1 MTTYCILGTGGLVE
15 TTFAN
20 SQLPTTQT
28 GYTEIA
34 VDGGQVGQVW
44 NGTAFVAGPTPV
56 PQTVSAA
63 QMMMALSQQTY
74 YSAVIAYVATLPVID
89 QIAFNRAQNFSRP
102 DAIINSLAVNV
113 PLTSAQLDALFIEA
127 NQITV

>member
-1 MTTYCILGTGGLVE
+1 MTTYCILSTDGLVE
-15 TTFAN
+15 ATFAV

-74 YSAVIAYVATLPVID
+74 YSTVTAYVATLSTAD
-89 QIAFNRAQNFSRP
+89 QLAFNRTANFDRDDP
-102 DAIINSLAVNV
+102 IIASLAANV
-113 PLTSAQLDALFIEA
+113 PLTGAQLDALFIA
-127 NQITV
+127 AAAVTV

>member
-1 MTTYCILGTGGLVE
+1 MATYCILGTGGLVE

-44 NGTAFVAGPTPV
+44 SGTAFIAGPTPV
-56 PQTVSAA
+56 PQSVSAA
-63 QMMMALSQQTY
+63 QMMMALSQQAY
-74 YSAVIAYVATLPVID
+74 YPAVTSYIATLPEQD
-89 QIAFNRAQNFSRP
+89 QLAFARVENF
-102 DAIINSLAVNV
+102 DINDPLITSLAGNV
-113 PLTSAQLDALFIEA
+113 PLTSAQLDALFIA
-127 NQITV
+127 ASQAVL

>member
-1 MTTYCILGTGGLVE
+1 MTTYCILGPGGLVE

-20 SQLPTTQT
+20 SQLPTTQA

-34 VDGGQVGQVW
+34 VDGGQVGQIW
-44 NGTAFVAGPTPV
+44 NGAAFVAGPTPV

-89 QIAFNRAQNFSRP
+89 QLAFNRAADFNRS
-102 DAIINSLAVNV
+102 DAIINSLSTNV
-113 PLTSAQLDALFIEA
+113 SLTSAQLDALFIA
-127 NQITV
+127 ASAIVV

>member
-1 MTTYCILGTGGLVE
+1 MTTYCVLGTGGIVE

-44 NGTAFVAGPTPV
+44 DGTAFVAGPTPV
-56 PQTVSAA
+56 PQLVNAA
-63 QMMMALSQQTY
+63 QMMMALSQQPY
-74 YSAVIAYVATLPVID
+74 YSAVMAYVATLPTGD
-89 QIAFNRAQNFSRP
+89 QIAFNRAENFGRG
-102 DAIINSLAVNV
+102 DVFITSLAVNV
-113 PLTSAQLDALFIEA
+113 PLTSAQLDALFIA
-127 NQITV
+127 APQVTL

>member
-1 MTTYCILGTGGLVE
+1 MTTYCILGTGGAVV

-74 YSAVIAYVATLPVID
+74 YGALTAYVATLPVQD
-89 QIAFNRAQNFSRP
+89 QMAFNRTENFDRG
-102 DAIINSLAVNV
+102 DAIINSLAANV
-113 PLTSAQLDALFIEA
+113 PLTSAQLDALFTAASEV
-127 NQITV
+127 TL

>member
-1 MTTYCILGTGGLVE
+1 MTTYCILGTGGAVV

-44 NGTAFVAGPTPV
+44 NGTAFIAGPTPV
-56 PQTVSAA
+56 PQTVSPA
-63 QMMMALSQQTY
+63 QLMMALSQQTY
-74 YSAVIAYVATLPVID
+74 YPTVTAYIATLPTEY
-89 QIAFNRAQNFSRP
+89 QLAFNRVESFNRQ
-102 DAIINSLAVNV
+102 DALVNSLAANV
-113 PLTSAQLDALFIEA
+113 PLSSAQLDALFIEA